1 MRSLKGPDTFFIA
14 LSFMGFSRKKKR
26 AWILFW
32 WSSTLI
38 DNIMIR
44 SYNPLSYV
52 LMGLS
57 IMHLI
62 LTICTPNVHR
72 LKMVSRRISLNIRYR
87 TQFP

>member
-1 MRSLKGPDTFFIA
+1 M
-14 LSFMGFSRKKKR
+14 
-26 AWILFW
+26 
-32 WSSTLI
+32 I